1 MRRVRIGKSLL
12 NNLIVLTIQN
22 HDCEMLK
29 SRVQQDIDGIY
40 IDSRSV

>member
-12 NNLIVLTIQN
+12 NNFVVLTIQN
-22 HDCEMLK
+22 HDSEIPK
-29 SRVQQDIDGIY
+29 SKVQQDMDGIY